1 MIQLPRLMRILFAP
15 PTDTRA
21 HSPGAIKLAHVL
33 KIPVSE
39 LPNVKMGRVYH
50 YRPFSIPKKDGRA
63 RQILAPSP
71 ALKELQ
77 QRLLRRHLVFLPVH
91 PAATAFMPGA
101 SIVHNAQRH
110 AGQAVVATADLA
122 DFFAS
127 TSADRVRDFFV
138 RQGWRDQ
145 ALSALMRLCVYR
157 NGLPQG
163 APTSP
168 ILSNLVNAG
177 IDAALDDLAQ
187 RSGATYTRYGDDLC
201 FSWPTEDVPAY
212 FSAVVQR
219 ELLAAGYRMQPRK
232 SWRIQRAAER
242 PEITGL
248 VLGRNGRIEPSRR
261 VRVQMRKLRWLSW
274 WRRSDPARQARLRGY
289 DGFLNMLDR

>member
-1 MIQLPRLMRILFAP
+1 MIRLPRLMRILFAP

-50 YRPFSIPKKDGRA
+50 YRPFSISKKDGRE

-91 PAATAFMPGA
+91 PSATAFMPGA
-101 SIVHNAQRH
+101 SIVRNAQRH
-110 AGQAVVATADLA
+110 AGQAVVATVDLA
-122 DFFAS
+122 DFFTSTTAS
-127 TSADRVRDFFV
+127 RVRDFFV
-138 RQGWRDQ
+138 RQGWRGQ
-145 ALSALMRLCVYR
+145 ALATLMRLCVYR

-168 ILSNLVNAG
+168 ALSNLVNADL
-177 IDAALDDLAQ
+177 DAALDDLAQ

-201 FSWPTEDVPAY
+201 FSWPTAHMPAT
-212 FSAVVQR
+212 FRDAVQR
-219 ELLAAGYRMQPRK
+219 ELLAAGYQVQPRK
-232 SWRIQRAAER
+232 SWRIHRAAER

-248 VLGRNGRIEPSRR
+248 VLRRNGRIEPSKR

-274 WRRSDPARQARLRGY
+274 WRRPDPARQTRLRGY